1 MTKSG
6 EGALVTL
13 TKPIKAHGDE
23 VGELRLREPTAG
35 DIQACGYP
43 LVIGHDESVSFDG
56 SAMVKLIG
64 RLAEIP
70 PSSAQQLSFRDF
82 QACAT
87 LIASFFGDAQAA

>member
-1 MTKSG
+1 MS
-6 EGALVTL
+6 EVRIPLS
-13 TKPIKAHGDE
+13 KPVQAHGEE
-23 VGELRLREPTAG
+23 VGELKFREPTAG

-56 SAMVKLIG
+56 SAMVKMIG
-64 RLAEIP
+64 RLADIP

-87 LIASFFGDAQAA
+87 HIASFFGEQ